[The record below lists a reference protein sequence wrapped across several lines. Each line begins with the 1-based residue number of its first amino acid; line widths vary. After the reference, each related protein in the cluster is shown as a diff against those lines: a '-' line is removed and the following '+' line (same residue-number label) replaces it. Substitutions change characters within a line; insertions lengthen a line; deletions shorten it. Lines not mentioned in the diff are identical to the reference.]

1 MKCPK
6 CPKYNECKKPC
17 QDIEKQ
23 MRDEGIYS
31 RDYIR
36 PHLSTN
42 LRKKDKPNKW
52 REIPFSALNNND
64 WDILRP
70 ILGDE
75 AKKYGLKDEK

>member
-31 RDYIR
+31 QNYIR
-36 PHLSTN
+36 PLMSKSVAK
-42 LRKKDKPNKW
+42 RDGKGKW
-52 REIPFSALNNND
+52 REIPFSS
-64 WDILRP
+64 LRKNQNGENP
-70 ILGDE
+70 LEFD
-75 AKKYGLKDEK
+75 K